1 MGRKLLNKPSYKDR
15 PPPGYKSTYFGLSP
29 TGNPLYK
36 WSKAGSR
43 TGKKKH
49 MLNSA
54 RNKAAS
60 RIAKA
65 FRKSFWRRSRAKTPF
80 GPRSWAAKTS
90 KYGTAARIA
99 QNKWRT
105 RYSRKHGTTAYK
117 RMTRFNYTW

>member
-1 MGRKLLNKPSYKDR
+1 MGRLSQAAIKAYESGVGR
-15 PPPGYKSTYFGLSP
+15 RTTYH
-29 TGNPLYK
+29 
-36 WSKAGSR
+36 GSR
-43 TGKKKH
+43 SAF
-49 MLNSA
+49 MLNS
-54 RNKAAS
+54 RKNLAAS